1 MGNMGNKGF
10 GQPGQPKKNEEKKQ
24 IKKPETSTMKL
35 GKKKKKTKGVDI
47 AAKLPT
53 VVPNSKC
60 LLRMRKYERIKDY
73 LLMEEEFVKS
83 QSKYKTEDEKAEEEK
98 NLIEIIR
105 GDPIKYIYLTLAS
118 VLSKKL

>member
-10 GQPGQPKKNEEKKQ
+10 GNPNQQKKNEEKKQ
-24 IKKPETSTMKL
+24 IKKPDTSNMKL
-35 GKKKKKTKGVDI
+35 GKKKKKNKGVDV
-47 AAKLPT
+47 ASKLPT

-98 NLIEIIR
+98 NLIDIIR
-105 GDPIKYIYLTLAS
+105 GSPIR
-118 VLSKKL
+118 